1 MHLAGYR
8 ALGLSF
14 TYVPFRVTD
23 LPGAITGM
31 RALGIRG
38 MGVSMPYKQEIMPL
52 LDALDPLAARIG
64 SVNTV
69 VQGEDGTLVGH
80 NTDCVGAARALAE
93 ARDPKGARALV
104 LGAGGAGRAVAFGL
118 VDAGAKV
125 VLANRTREKADAVA
139 AEAGCESAAM
149 SEALGQAGSFDVIV
163 NATSMGMREVSL
175 ESPVPE
181 EAIAP
186 GQVVMD
192 IVYKPIETELVRAAK
207 RRGATAIHGGRMLLH
222 QAARQ
227 FELYTGERAPLE
239 AMDQALREQIALLG

>member
-31 RALGIRG
+31 RALGLRG

-52 LDALDPLAARIG
+52 LDALDPLAERIG
-64 SVNTV
+64 AVNTV
-69 VQGEDGTLVGH
+69 VNENGRLIGH

-93 ARDPKGARALV
+93 ERDPKGSKVLV

-118 VDAGAKV
+118 VDVGAEV
-125 VLANRTREKADAVA
+125 VLANRTRAKAEAVA
-139 AEAGCESAAM
+139 KEVGCESAALEEVLRQK
-149 SEALGQAGSFDVIV
+149 SAFDVIV

-181 EAIAP
+181 EAITA

-207 RRGATAIHGGRMLLH
+207 RRGARVIHGGRMLLH

-227 FELYTGERAPLE
+227 FELYTGERAPLG
-239 AMDQALREQIALLG
+239 AMDEALQEQIVKLS